1 MQVVLLRVGI
11 DSGCGGMQ
19 GPLFRDGTFEY
30 VPIPDEFRGTG
41 VGSLTYG
48 TARGRH
54 GKALVIYFP
63 AKRRHKYLNKPIHF
77 DPEFKTFT
85 YGDPTPPKA
94 RLRTLQPGDLLVFYA
109 GLERWPEGG
118 QRGLYIIGFFNV
130 LMAGRAIDFTR
141 SELTKHFGN
150 NFHVR
155 HDKVLKRQRNELVL
169 VKGGA
174 GSRLLREALL
184 ISTRG
189 RDKRGRPL
197 HILSPYMRK
206 IFGDFQGHVSI
217 QRSPPRWVDPS
228 FIKRA
233 VDFVSSLC

>member
-85 YGDPTPPKA
+85 YGDPREGAPA
-94 RLRTLQPGDLLVFYA
+94 HSSPGDLLVLYTKLEDSRKVGGEKYLHHRFFQHA
-109 GLERWPEGG
+109 DGWQGLSNSP
-118 QRGLYIIGFFNV
+118 
-130 LMAGRAIDFTR
+130 
-141 SELTKHFGN
+141 
-150 NFHVR
+150 
-155 HDKVLKRQRNELVL
+155 
-169 VKGGA
+169 GA
-174 GSRLLREALL
+174 N
-184 ISTRG
+184 
-189 RDKRGRPL
+189 
-197 HILSPYMRK
+197 
-206 IFGDFQGHVSI
+206 
-217 QRSPPRWVDPS
+217 
-228 FIKRA
+228 
-233 VDFVSSLC
+233 